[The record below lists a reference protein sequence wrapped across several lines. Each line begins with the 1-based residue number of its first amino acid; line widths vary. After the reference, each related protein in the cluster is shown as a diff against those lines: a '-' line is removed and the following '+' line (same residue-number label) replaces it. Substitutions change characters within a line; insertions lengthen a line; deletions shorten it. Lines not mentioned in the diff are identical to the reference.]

1 MTQVRPLQSSDFD
14 HQLSLIEAQLY
25 ALNESVNKLK
35 DLKKTMKTGTFEKPL
50 TRKEL
55 AAFLGKSVWSIDAM
69 ARNGQIKGHLMPG
82 SSSRVYYLSEVE
94 AAIKKS

>member
-1 MTQVRPLQSSDFD
+1 MSQVRPLQSSDFD

-35 DLKKTMKTGTFEKPL
+35 ELKKNMKSGTFEKPL
-50 TRKEL
+50 TRQEL
-55 AAFLGKSVWSIDAM
+55 AEAMNRHVFTIDWW
-69 ARNGQIKGHLMPG
+69 ARKGRIKGHLMG
-82 SSSRVYYLSEVE
+82 RSRVYYLSEVE